1 MAYLTDKETLERFEY
16 YTMEVEKRLMQG
28 EDFKTIAD
36 QIPFGVHLNDPITLA
51 VIHTNKMHEQL
62 TGHHI
67 DQIREMGL
75 EFLDKHIHPKSM
87 EMVSEVLPPLYSSM
101 SSHQTFLFIQYV
113 KLRGDT
119 HFSPVIT
126 FTKSTKLEDGMVV
139 CLSPKPSD
147 FDSIAPKMEQIV
159 RMDQFKLKNFSR
171 FKQLTQREIEILKM
185 LAGGMNN
192 PEIAAKLFVSR
203 QTVETHRKHI
213 IKKLDICSY
222 RDLIKY
228 ALAFDLISI

>member
-1 MAYLTDKETLERFEY
+1 MAYLTDKETLQHFEY
-16 YTMEVEKRLMQG
+16 YTMEIENRLLKG
-28 EDFKTIAD
+28 EDFKSVAD
-36 QIPFGVHLNDPITLA
+36 QIPFGVHLNDPVTLA
-51 VIHTNKMHEQL
+51 VIHTNQVHEEL

-101 SSHQTFLFIQYV
+101 SSHQTFLFVQYV
-113 KLRGDT
+113 KLRGDD

-126 FTKSTKLEDGMVV
+126 FTKSTKLVDGMVV

-159 RMDQFKLKNFSR
+159 RMDQFKLNNFSH

-185 LAGGMNN
+185 LAVGMNN
-192 PEIAAKLFVSR
+192 PEIAARLYISR
-203 QTVETHRKHI
+203 ETVETHRKHI
-213 IKKLDICSY
+213 NKKLDIGSY
-222 RDLIKY
+222 RDIIKY
-228 ALAFDLISI
+228 ALAFDLISY